1 MDFLFFHRKRFMNIE
16 AFIYAYIC
24 MYVVPLFSKAREW
37 FTGEMQLDDVRSPG
51 RLVKIG
57 NAMDRCKKLY

>member
-1 MDFLFFHRKRFMNIE
+1 M
-16 AFIYAYIC
+16 Y

-57 NAMDRCKKLY
+57 NAMDLCKKLY

>member
-1 MDFLFFHRKRFMNIE
+1 M
-16 AFIYAYIC
+16 YVC
-24 MYVVPLFSKAREW
+24 MYVVPL